1 MLYRISV
8 YSLWSFFALQSMFS
22 YGKTLFMDNILTHSP
37 FKATASKHFPSTLN
51 NTLLLNSSILKA
63 QMEQYG
69 ITEQRYC
76 WSQHAKQPQL
86 RAPLTEFDGQT
97 PYMYL

>member
-1 MLYRISV
+1 
-8 YSLWSFFALQSMFS
+8 
-22 YGKTLFMDNILTHSP
+22 MDNILTHSP

-63 QMEQYG
+63 QMEQCG
-69 ITEQRYC
+69 VTERRYC

-86 RAPLTEFDGQT
+86 RAPSTEFDGQT
-97 PYMYL
+97 PYIYL